1 MKREK
6 IETLDE
12 RDIVTGLIVSER
24 FCREVI
30 PVLKPRYLQ
39 LDYAQTVA
47 HWIIGY
53 YREYKK
59 APGQDIRRLYTAN
72 RETIRDTDLQETILD
87 YIGKLSRDWEKSSQ
101 LNEPFAVKRAL
112 EYIDRRSL
120 QVLMDDVA
128 LNVQMGDVKKARSLL
143 VESSAIAG
151 TNTGEIDILNDTELV
166 VDAFVKEDDVM
177 FQFPGAL
184 GRVAGAFRREDFVAF
199 TAPMKR
205 GKCLAKGTKVLMA
218 DGSVRR
224 IEDIREGERVMGPDS
239 KPRNVLST
247 VKGRDR
253 MYRVRSRT
261 SGNKKS
267 DIDFTC
273 NGAHILVLKCHNRP
287 RSKNLFDGEVEV
299 DVETFLGW
307 SEYQRSQYR
316 LMRTGVEYKGRE
328 HVIPP
333 YLMGL
338 WLGDGTSGFPQIT
351 TTDKAILDYCMG
363 VEIDRAVSR
372 KVKNC
377 HQITFGAG
385 PGTAGNFGRELS
397 RLGLRNNKHIH
408 DEYLID
414 SRENR
419 LQLLAGIIDT
429 DGHNSKDGDC
439 FEISLMNKRLAETIR
454 SLCQQLGF
462 RTTFNSSVNHYPG
475 MYKDTGGWK
484 ESWAIRITGRLSE
497 IPLRLERKK
506 REDSKKISALE
517 NTFSFSV
524 EYQGVGDYYGF
535 VLDGDHLF
543 LLADTTISHNT
554 WWLMY
559 TALTAMYKGYK
570 VLFFTLE
577 MSGAQ
582 MVRRTWQSIYGQS
595 PEDVKAKMP
604 YFEDVELEDRTGVVV
619 RHRTVH
625 RKAIDASAV
634 RKRQKAQKQVVRGGG
649 LKLVAL
655 PAYTKSVI
663 DIEEMV
669 NGYAYGLTKDGKPFQ
684 ADVIVVDYAD
694 ILAPCGSYKGEYRHN
709 LDETWKRLRGLAQSR
724 KCLVVTAS
732 QAGRETFKGK
742 VKAENVSEDIRKL
755 AHVTS
760 MMGLN
765 QTEQEGQKGIM
776 RVNQLAIREGKK
788 EYRQAVVLQC
798 LALGKPYVDSRFET
812 EVIKEDDDDAE
823 GKRVRQNRRTRR

>member
-6 IETLDE
+6 VETLDE
-12 RDIVTGLIVSER
+12 RDIITGLIVSER
-24 FCREVI
+24 FCREVV

-101 LNEPFAVKRAL
+101 LNEPFAIKRAL

-143 VESSAIAG
+143 VESNTIAG
-151 TNTGEIDILNDTELV
+151 TDTGEIDILNDTELV

-205 GKCLAKGTKVLMA
+205 GK
-218 DGSVRR
+218 
-224 IEDIREGERVMGPDS
+224 
-239 KPRNVLST
+239 
-247 VKGRDR
+247 
-253 MYRVRSRT
+253 
-261 SGNKKS
+261 
-267 DIDFTC
+267 
-273 NGAHILVLKCHNRP
+273 
-287 RSKNLFDGEVEV
+287 
-299 DVETFLGW
+299 
-307 SEYQRSQYR
+307 
-316 LMRTGVEYKGRE
+316 
-328 HVIPP
+328 
-333 YLMGL
+333 
-338 WLGDGTSGFPQIT
+338 
-351 TTDKAILDYCMG
+351 
-363 VEIDRAVSR
+363 
-372 KVKNC
+372 
-377 HQITFGAG
+377 
-385 PGTAGNFGRELS
+385 
-397 RLGLRNNKHIH
+397 
-408 DEYLID
+408 
-414 SRENR
+414 
-419 LQLLAGIIDT
+419 
-429 DGHNSKDGDC
+429 
-439 FEISLMNKRLAETIR
+439 
-454 SLCQQLGF
+454 
-462 RTTFNSSVNHYPG
+462 
-475 MYKDTGGWK
+475 
-484 ESWAIRITGRLSE
+484 
-497 IPLRLERKK
+497 
-506 REDSKKISALE
+506 
-517 NTFSFSV
+517 
-524 EYQGVGDYYGF
+524 
-535 VLDGDHLF
+535 
-543 LLADTTISHNT
+543 T

-559 TALTAMYKGYK
+559 TALAAMYKGYK

-604 YFEDVELEDRTGVVV
+604 YFEDVETEDRTGVVV

-649 LKLVAL
+649 LKIVAL
-655 PAYTKSVI
+655 PAYTKNVI

-669 NGYAYGLTKDGKPFQ
+669 SSYAYGLTKDGKPFQ

-742 VKAENVSEDIRKL
+742 VRAENVSEDIRKL

-765 QTEQEGQKGIM
+765 QTEQEGQRGIM

-812 EVIKEDDDDAE
+812 EVIKEDDDETE
-823 GKRVRQNRRTRR
+823 GRRIKQSRKSRR